1 MLKDSPLDYSKII
14 DTHFMLSQHNIF
26 VVNNNIMKDIFDNLT
41 IAPIDK
47 NESCSYERLFGIYF
61 ILKIYI
67 VFH

>member
-1 MLKDSPLDYSKII
+1 
-14 DTHFMLSQHNIF
+14 MLSQHNIF